1 MSRLVDLSSG
11 AQWLIETKP
20 PSMTPR
26 ANSLTDR
33 DTSQVGSIAAAFSM
47 PANDVRA
54 LMNAF
59 GSCGYDVASLLRSA
73 GLSDAE
79 LSNPD
84 VRISCEK
91 LGQIITSAQ
100 RTRFTPNLAL
110 HLAHA
115 TPLGAYPLL
124 DYVVL
129 TSETVGAGV
138 RGLARYFRLVGNPI
152 AIEVDEDSDPI
163 RIDLA
168 GGAAAFNVEFVT
180 SLMQLHLRQETDD
193 TFSFSG
199 VSFRHKP
206 DDVVAFERALGCRV
220 RSLAPVNSI
229 NVTSDVWRLRLRR
242 RDPLLHRILET
253 HADDVLARTPE
264 REGLALDVQR
274 ALTSH
279 LAGGDTR
286 LGVVARQLALSP
298 RTLQRRLTGEGVSYR
313 QLLEHARKEAA
324 GRYIGESTLAICEV
338 AFLVGYSEPGPFH
351 RAFKRWFG
359 ITPETFRAK
368 AR

>member
-1 MSRLVDLSSG
+1 
-11 AQWLIETKP
+11 
-20 PSMTPR
+20 MTPR

-33 DTSQVGSIAAAFSM
+33 DTSQVGTVAAAFSM

-73 GLSDAE
+73 GLNEAE

-91 LGQIITSAQ
+91 LGQIVTFAQ
-100 RTRFTPNLAL
+100 RMRFTSNLAL

-138 RGLARYFRLVGNPI
+138 RGLARYLRLVGNPI
-152 AIEVDEDSDPI
+152 VIEVDEDSDPI
-163 RIDLA
+163 RIDLT

-180 SLMQLHLRQETDD
+180 SLMQLHLRQETNGA
-193 TFSFSG
+193 FSFSG
-199 VSFRHKP
+199 VSFRHQP
-206 DDVVAFERALGCRV
+206 DDVAAFERELGCPI
-220 RSLAPVNSI
+220 RSLAPVNRIS
-229 NVTSDVWRLRLRR
+229 VTTDLWHLQLRR
-242 RDPLLHRILET
+242 RDPLLHRMLET
-253 HADDVLARTPE
+253 HADEVLARTPA
-264 REGLALDVQR
+264 RDSLALDVQR

-279 LAGGDTR
+279 LAAGDTR

-298 RTLQRRLTGEGVSYR
+298 RTLQRRLTNEGVSYR
-313 QLLEHARKEAA
+313 QLVEHARKEAA
-324 GRYIGESTLAICEV
+324 RRYIGKSSLAICEV

-359 ITPETFRAK
+359 MTPETFRA
-368 AR
+368 RER

>member
-1 MSRLVDLSSG
+1 
-11 AQWLIETKP
+11 
-20 PSMTPR
+20 MTPR

-33 DTSQVGSIAAAFSM
+33 DTSQLGSVAAAFSM

-73 GLSDAE
+73 GLNDAE

-91 LGQIITSAQ
+91 LGQIVTSAQ
-100 RTRFTPNLAL
+100 RMRFTSNLAL
-110 HLAHA
+110 HLAYA

-138 RGLARYFRLVGNPI
+138 RGLARYLRLVGNPI
-152 AIEVDEDSDPI
+152 VIEVDEDSDPI
-163 RIDLA
+163 RIDLT

-180 SLMQLHLRQETDD
+180 SLMQRHLHQETNGA
-193 TFSFSG
+193 FSFSG

-206 DDVVAFERALGCRV
+206 DDVAAFERELGCPI
-220 RSLAPVNSI
+220 RSLAPVNRIS
-229 NVTSDVWRLRLRR
+229 VTTDVWHLQLRR
-242 RDPLLHRILET
+242 RDPLLHRMLET
-253 HADDVLARTPE
+253 HADEVLARTPA
-264 REGLALDVQR
+264 RDSLALDIQR

-279 LAGGDTR
+279 LA
-286 LGVVARQLALSP
+286 A
-298 RTLQRRLTGEGVSYR
+298 GEIRGS
-313 QLLEHARKEAA
+313 A
-324 GRYIGESTLAICEV
+324 
-338 AFLVGYSEPGPFH
+338 
-351 RAFKRWFG
+351 
-359 ITPETFRAK
+359 
-368 AR
+368 